1 MYFREYFITHPM
13 RVLLPKPKP
22 SEEKYRPISFMNI
35 DAQTDVQYNTIKLN
49 SATYR
54 KDSIVQLSDVYLS
67 SAKFALTY
75 QS

>member
-1 MYFREYFITHPM
+1 
-13 RVLLPKPKP
+13 
-22 SEEKYRPISFMNI
+22 MNI